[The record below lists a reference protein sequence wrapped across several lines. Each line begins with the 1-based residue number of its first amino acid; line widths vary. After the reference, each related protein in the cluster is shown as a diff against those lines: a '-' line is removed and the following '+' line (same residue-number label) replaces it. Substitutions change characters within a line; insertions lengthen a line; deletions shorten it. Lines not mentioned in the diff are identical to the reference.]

1 MIRTLN
7 LSVLMFKSN
16 LKFIS
21 DATTEHSFNR
31 ILRISTAANP
41 YEKYIN

>member
-1 MIRTLN
+1 MIQTLN
-7 LSVLMFKSN
+7 LYVLMFKSN

-31 ILRISTAANP
+31 ILRICTTANV
-41 YEKYIN
+41 YERYIN